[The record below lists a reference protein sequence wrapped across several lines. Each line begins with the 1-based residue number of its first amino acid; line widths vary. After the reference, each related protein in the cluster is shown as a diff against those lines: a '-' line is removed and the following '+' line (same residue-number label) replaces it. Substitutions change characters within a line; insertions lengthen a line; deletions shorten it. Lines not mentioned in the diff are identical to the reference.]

1 MRKTSTVAYLA
12 VLLTAAACVENEP
25 AEPNVAKPTQRI
37 IGSWVIDAAAQREE
51 VSRVSPGEL
60 EGFEEAFRTS
70 FSSIRETFRRDGRY
84 EVSSPLGGPFD
95 DRWELVSEDATAQR
109 EEVARISP
117 SELEDFDEIF
127 RKSFFSIRETFHR
140 DGRYEVT
147 SPLGGPF
154 DDRWELVSE
163 DAKTVTVRSSGHSW
177 VARRATMGAKTHQ
190 RSDSVLTY
198 TFSDPDHMAVTTR
211 IPLFGEEKE
220 VSYFFVR
227 GE

>member
-1 MRKTSTVAYLA
+1 MRKTSAVACLA
-12 VLLTAAACVENEP
+12 MLLTAAACVENEP
-25 AEPNVAKPTQRI
+25 ADPVVREPAGLIAREPAELIAKEPAELI

-51 VSRVSPGEL
+51 VARVSPSEA
-60 EGFEEAFRTS
+60 EDFDEAFRTNLS
-70 FSSIRETFRRDGRY
+70 
-84 EVSSPLGGPFD
+84 
-95 DRWELVSEDATAQR
+95 Q
-109 EEVARISP
+109 
-117 SELEDFDEIF
+117 
-127 RKSFFSIRETFHR
+127 IRETFHQ

-163 DAKTVTVRSSGHSW
+163 NAKTLTVRSSGHSW
-177 VARRATMGAKTHQ
+177 VARRATIGTKTHE
-190 RSDSVLTY
+190 RSTSVLTY

>member
-1 MRKTSTVAYLA
+1 MRKTSAVACLA
-12 VLLTAAACVENEP
+12 MLLTAAACVENEP
-25 AEPNVAKPTQRI
+25 ADPVVREPAGLIAREPAELI

-51 VSRVSPGEL
+51 VARVSPS
-60 EGFEEAFRTS
+60 EA
-70 FSSIRETFRRDGRY
+70 
-84 EVSSPLGGPFD
+84 
-95 DRWELVSEDATAQR
+95 
-109 EEVARISP
+109 
-117 SELEDFDEIF
+117 EDFDETF
-127 RKSFFSIRETFHR
+127 RTNLSQIRETFHR

-163 DAKTVTVRSSGHSW
+163 NAKTLTVRSSGHSW
-177 VARRATMGAKTHQ
+177 VARRATIGTKTHE
-190 RSDSVLTY
+190 RSTSVLTY

>member
-12 VLLTAAACVENEP
+12 VLLAAAACVENES
-25 AEPNVAKPTQRI
+25 AEPSVAKPAERI

-51 VSRVSPGEL
+51 VSRISPGEL
-60 EGFEEAFRTS
+60 EGFDEAFRTS
-70 FSSIRETFRRDGRY
+70 FS
-84 EVSSPLGGPFD
+84 
-95 DRWELVSEDATAQR
+95 
-109 EEVARISP
+109 
-117 SELEDFDEIF
+117 
-127 RKSFFSIRETFHR
+127 SIRETFHR

-190 RSDSVLTY
+190 RSPSVLTY
-198 TFSDPDHMAVTTR
+198 TFSDPDHMVVTTR
-211 IPLFGEEKE
+211 IPLFGEEKD
-220 VSYFFVR
+220 VSYFFAR
-227 GE
+227 DE

>member
-1 MRKTSTVAYLA
+1 MRQISAVATLA

-25 AEPNVAKPTQRI
+25 AEPSAKESAEPIVKESAERIVKEPAELI
-37 IGSWVIDAAAQREE
+37 IGSWVID
-51 VSRVSPGEL
+51 
-60 EGFEEAFRTS
+60 EA
-70 FSSIRETFRRDGRY
+70 
-84 EVSSPLGGPFD
+84 
-95 DRWELVSEDATAQR
+95 AQR
-109 EEVARISP
+109 EEVARVSP
-117 SELEDFDEIF
+117 SELEGFDEAF
-127 RKSFFSIRETFHR
+127 RMNLSPIRETFHR

-163 DAKTVTVRSSGHSW
+163 GATALTVRSSGHSW
-177 VARRATMGAKTHQ
+177 VARRAIIGAKTHE
-190 RSDSVLTY
+190 RSASVLTY

-220 VSYFFVR
+220 VSYFFIR